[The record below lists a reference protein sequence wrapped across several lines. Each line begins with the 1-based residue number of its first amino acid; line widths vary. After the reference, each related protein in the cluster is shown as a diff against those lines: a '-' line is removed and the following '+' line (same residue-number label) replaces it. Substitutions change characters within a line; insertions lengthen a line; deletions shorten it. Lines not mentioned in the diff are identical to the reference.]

1 MNRDASFL
9 SWFVLLALLVIAVMI
24 ALYVYNL
31 RVV

>member
-1 MNRDASFL
+1 MKRASPLL